1 MSVSYGGQAVLEG
14 VMMRGPSCWAVAVR
28 TPEGGIEEVV
38 RDVTSP
44 MKRHRIWRLPV
55 IRGVIAL
62 GESLA
67 IGFRALAISA
77 NVAAREEDDEG
88 NVVTEISRGQI
99 IFSFAIA
106 IGFALMLFKVGP
118 ALVTSWLPVED
129 TGWFVVVEG
138 LIRVG
143 VFIAYIGLIGLL
155 PDLKRVFQYHGAEH
169 KTINALEGG
178 SELTPEK
185 VQKFSLIHPRCG
197 TAFLLWVLVIG
208 IFVFAFVGR
217 PVWYWLIAS
226 RILLLPVI
234 AGLAYELIRYAG
246 KHQDNR
252 VLMTLLAPGLWLQRL
267 TTREPT
273 LDQVEV
279 SIRAIEEVLRRRPQ
293 GRGDGLMPRI
303 VRDADVS
310 WEGNLAR
317 GTGAITAATSHAF
330 EALGYSL
337 PIRIAAAPEGK
348 TSPEELLAAAHG
360 GCFTMSLAGELTG
373 AGTPPGRLD
382 VHCRITMDE
391 VEGRGH
397 LIVHSAL
404 GVRARVTGI
413 DDAQFEAVVEK
424 AHQGCSFSSLLRD
437 AGVGIDITT
446 TLEGGD

>member
-14 VMMRGPSCWAVAVR
+14 VMMRGPSCWAVAIR

-38 RDVTSP
+38 KDVTSP
-44 MKRHRIWRLPV
+44 MRRHRIWRLPV
-55 IRGVIAL
+55 IRGVVAL

-77 NVAAREEDDEG
+77 NVAAREEDEEG
-88 NVVTEISRGQI
+88 KVVTEITRGQI

-118 ALVTSWLPVED
+118 ALLTNWLPID
-129 TGWFVVVEG
+129 GTTWFVIVEG

-169 KTINALEGG
+169 KTINALEAG

-197 TAFLLWVLVIG
+197 TAFLLWVMVIG

-267 TTREPT
+267 TTREPS

-279 SIRAIEEVLRRRPQ
+279 SIRAIEKVRRREA
-293 GRGDGLMPRI
+293 GDPSEQE
-303 VRDADVS
+303 A
-310 WEGNLAR
+310 AR
-317 GTGAITAATSHAF
+317 
-330 EALGYSL
+330 
-337 PIRIAAAPEGK
+337 R
-348 TSPEELLAAAHG
+348 
-360 GCFTMSLAGELTG
+360 
-373 AGTPPGRLD
+373 
-382 VHCRITMDE
+382 VE
-391 VEGRGH
+391 VM
-397 LIVHSAL
+397 A
-404 GVRARVTGI
+404 
-413 DDAQFEAVVEK
+413 
-424 AHQGCSFSSLLRD
+424 
-437 AGVGIDITT
+437 
-446 TLEGGD
+446 